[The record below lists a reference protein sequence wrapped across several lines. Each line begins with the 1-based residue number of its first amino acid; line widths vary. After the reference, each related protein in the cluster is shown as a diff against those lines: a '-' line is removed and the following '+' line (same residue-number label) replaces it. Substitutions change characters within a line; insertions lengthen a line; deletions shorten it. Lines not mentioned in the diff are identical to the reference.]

1 MATRVGRTIALA
13 AALALA
19 AGCAAGPRQQKKA
32 AHTEHLLTVA
42 GFRQIPANT
51 PERAEA
57 LARLDAGYVTPVV
70 HQERTFYVYP
80 DTRTCECLYV
90 GRADEYDSYLKLL
103 QQEGSP
109 QPDPLPWNSGRY
121 SNGSALLN
129 PGIWGPWYLFE

>member
-1 MATRVGRTIALA
+1 MQTWISRALAVAAA
-13 AALALA
+13 AALVV
-19 AGCAAGPRQQKKA
+19 GCASGPRQQKKA

-42 GFRQIPANT
+42 GFRQIPAST
-51 PERAEA
+51 PERADA
-57 LARLDAGYVTPVV
+57 LARLDAGHVTPVM
-70 HQERTFYVYP
+70 HNDRTFYVYP
-80 DTRTCECLYV
+80 DTLTCECLYV

-109 QPDPLPWNSGRY
+109 QPGPLPWNSGRY